1 MEIVLP
7 TTEQVAFINDSRT
20 RQGELMD
27 QAGTLDGPLVLWMGP
42 CAPDGNRH
50 PDGELATVKHEAA
63 LHEAAEELPDVE
75 YEGRGNGTKP
85 RTRGGTT
92 GLIHEDPAAYG
103 EMVERLTSR
112 GIRIVAEVMD
122 ESDAA
127 IAGPWL
133 TSKWAGTRNLE
144 DTGVRQLLRPTE
156 AELESGIVPAPSF
169 VKSDA
174 YGRWDPTINTL
185 HTLRDSK
192 PVRRSRLTLNGLERV
207 VTHANPH
214 TGIILRGRKPRP
226 DGPLDDILAAEI
238 TEARDKVDSEFGEGE
253 IAVYVDVSHGHA
265 AWEGGGEEGQMAVAE
280 SLGRLMLQGI
290 IVDGVMAETYLLSGK
305 QENDGTIPGLSQVD
319 KCVRQAGAI
328 SMMQLLND
336 ARANQQL
343 ALYAALRQ

>member
-1 MEIVLP
+1 MEIILP
-7 TTEQVAFINDSRT
+7 TTEQVTFINDSRAH
-20 RQGELMD
+20 QGELMD
-27 QAGTLDGPLVLWMGP
+27 HAGTLDGPLVVWTGP

-50 PDGELATVKHEAA
+50 PDGELATVKHVTAM
-63 LHEAAEELPDVE
+63 HEAAEELPAVE
-75 YEGRGNGTKP
+75 YDARGNGTKP

-103 EMVERLTSR
+103 EMVAILTSR

-133 TSKWAGTRNLE
+133 TSRWAGTRNLE

-156 AELESGIVPAPSF
+156 TELEAGIVPAPAF

-174 YGRWDPTINTL
+174 FGRWDPTINAL
-185 HTLRDSK
+185 HTIRDPK
-192 PVRRSRLTLNGLERV
+192 PVNRARLTLSGLEHV

-226 DGPLDDILAAEI
+226 DGPLDEILAEEI
-238 TEARDKVDSEFGEGE
+238 TEARDKVDSEFGIGK
-253 IAVYVDVSHGHA
+253 IAVYIDVSHGHA
-265 AWEGGGEEGQMAVAE
+265 AWEGGGEDGELAIAA
-280 SLGRLMLQGI
+280 SLGRLMAQGI
-290 IVDGVMAETYLLSGK
+290 IIDGVMAETYLLPDK

-319 KCVRQAGAI
+319 RCIRQAGAI
-328 SMMQLLND
+328 SMIQMLND
-336 ARANQQL
+336 ARASQQL
-343 ALYAALRQ
+343 AMATALR